1 MEDSKKH
8 NHHHLTDCVAE
19 PVGTTSYSSAI
30 DKECEVLKW
39 DKMPTI
45 GPSTYE
51 EAISRIEE
59 AERDIDENGGVAW
72 EDVIQAARLRVKN
85 YENQIY

>member
-8 NHHHLTDCVAE
+8 THSHLSDCVAE
-19 PVGTTSYSSAI
+19 PVGVTSYSSAI
-30 DKECEVLKW
+30 EERETLDWEG
-39 DKMPTI
+39 MPTI

-59 AERDIDENGGVAW
+59 AEREIDENGGFAW
-72 EDVIQAARLRVKN
+72 DEVIQTVRLRVKS
-85 YENQIY
+85 YENQVY

>member
-8 NHHHLTDCVAE
+8 THSHLTDCVAE
-19 PVGTTSYSSAI
+19 RVGAVSHSPAVE
-30 DKECEVLKW
+30 ECEILDW
-39 DKMPTI
+39 EGMPTI

-59 AERDIDENGGVAW
+59 AEREIDENGGVAW
-72 EDVIQAARLRVKN
+72 EEVLQAARLRVKS
-85 YENQIY
+85 YENQVY